1 MWTVE
6 FFHFGG
12 RAGRKWVTNHMLF
25 CPLPPPS
32 SRPRYPLPPLSPAGD
47 RDANRARIT
56 SACHL
61 TFFRHRTRVF
71 RLCDI
76 LIVRAVKTRQP
87 QYLNRRDICPKT
99 EPCFEGFDSG
109 LPLVS
114 STEESFSTV
123 GEAQSIRWDNC
134 SRLHLRRMMGKVKAK
149 WRKEGG
155 GKAGGYLP
163 DSWSPRL
170 RLEAP
175 SPSPSGTRQHILT
188 DTRLPARS
196 KWET

>member
-1 MWTVE
+1 MDCRV
-6 FFHFGG
+6 FSFRRSRRSKVGYQPY
-12 RAGRKWVTNHMLF
+12 AI
-25 CPLPPPS
+25 LPPPS
-32 SRPRYPLPPLSPAGD
+32 SFLSPSISPPPLSPAGD

-87 QYLNRRDICPKT
+87 QYLNRHDICPKT
-99 EPCFEGFDSG
+99 EPCFEGLDSG

-134 SRLHLRRMMGKVKAK
+134 SRLHLRRMMGKVKGK
-149 WRKEGG
+149 WRKHEGG
-155 GKAGGYLP
+155 SEGGCLP
-163 DSWSPRL
+163 HSWSPR
-170 RLEAP
+170 EA
-175 SPSPSGTRQHILT
+175 
-188 DTRLPARS
+188 
-196 KWET
+196 